1 MNVYP
6 QSNYFYNEDNTTTE
20 NISYSGDL
28 SLKVTLIQASK
39 LEDIKNIMLDNG
51 LNSWVSANVSE
62 ENIIDAEMAAVQK
75 IKNLLAKKIKL
86 YETLLDKKLTTLS
99 SIDLYAWAGSNIDV
113 EKNTVDLTIN
123 VNATYLTE

>member
-1 MNVYP
+1 L
-6 QSNYFYNEDNTTTE
+6 
-20 NISYSGDL
+20 SGANDEQFKIFGL
-28 SLKVTLIQASK
+28 DKMPWEVFTLKHDPEKTDSK
-39 LEDIKNIMLDNG
+39 Y
-51 LNSWVSANVSE
+51 
-62 ENIIDAEMAAVQK
+62 
-75 IKNLLAKKIKL
+75 